1 MTKHLVLLAITGA
14 TISCASKSTVVV
26 RSSPADAAVY
36 FVDSASGQNALVGRT
51 PLTFDRE
58 THRKPGSEVI
68 QLRIEKDGFEPRYT
82 AVAAFGGE
90 TTFVDL
96 KLANAGV
103 AKAELRQSF
112 ELSRSLLAEANRLVL
127 AKRFSEALTRI
138 EKVIEMDPRNSEAVA
153 AKGSVLYLMKDYEGA
168 RTSWTRALE
177 LNPGFD
183 SVRSSLVDLTLN
195 QADRSPAQEVSP

>member
-1 MTKHLVLLAITGA
+1 MIKHLIVVLTAGSITA
-14 TISCASKSTVVV
+14 CASKSTVVV
-26 RSSPADAAVY
+26 RSSPPEASVY
-36 FVDSASGQNALVGRT
+36 FVDPVSGQNALVGKT
-51 PLTFDRE
+51 PVTFDRDA
-58 THRKPGSEVI
+58 HRKEGSEVI
-68 QLRIEKDGFEPRYT
+68 QLRIEKEGFEPRYA

-96 KLANAGV
+96 KLAGAGV

-138 EKVIEMDPRNSEAVA
+138 EKVVEMDPRNSEAVA

-183 SVRSSLVDLTLN
+183 SVRSSLVDLNLN